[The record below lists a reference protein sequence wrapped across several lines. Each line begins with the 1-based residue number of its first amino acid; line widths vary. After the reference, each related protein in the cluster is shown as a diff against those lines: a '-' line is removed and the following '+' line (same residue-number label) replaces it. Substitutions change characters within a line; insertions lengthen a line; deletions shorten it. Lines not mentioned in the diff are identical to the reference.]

1 LLTVLY
7 ANPHYLS
14 VIYPLSLHDA
24 LPILTLFY
32 CCVMLKRLGV
42 LINSA
47 EKYPSNL
54 SSQYLRK
61 EARIA
66 KYLCSMQVFGLTVE
80 NLFFCKEEK
89 MKDYLTSAQLE
100 DYLDFFG
107 EATDVVATIALY
119 VTIAFFLFIAI
130 YAVVIRNRD

>member
-1 LLTVLY
+1 
-7 ANPHYLS
+7 
-14 VIYPLSLHDA
+14 
-24 LPILTLFY
+24 
-32 CCVMLKRLGV
+32 MLKRLGV

-80 NLFFCKEEK
+80 NLFFFARRKK
-89 MKDYLTSAQLE
+89 
-100 DYLDFFG
+100 
-107 EATDVVATIALY
+107 
-119 VTIAFFLFIAI
+119 
-130 YAVVIRNRD
+130 